1 MFFLSDGMNDLLCLE
16 DSFGNLASFFSV
28 FHEEKT
34 QKQIG
39 RHVVCKCKEDEFEGT
54 PILDLWER
62 FRLSLGHEF
71 IGKKVRPSKDSVLG
85 LWTSEASC
93 SEKDSTFWISAL
105 KKAVLTICW

>member
-1 MFFLSDGMNDLLCLE
+1 MNDPLCLE

-54 PILDLWER
+54 PILDL
-62 FRLSLGHEF
+62 
-71 IGKKVRPSKDSVLG
+71 
-85 LWTSEASC
+85 C
-93 SEKDSTFWISAL
+93 
-105 KKAVLTICW
+105 